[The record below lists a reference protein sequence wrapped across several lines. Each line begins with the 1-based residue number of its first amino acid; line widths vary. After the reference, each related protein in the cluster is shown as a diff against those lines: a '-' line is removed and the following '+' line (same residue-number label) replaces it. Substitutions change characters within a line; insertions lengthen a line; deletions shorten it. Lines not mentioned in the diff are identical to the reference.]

1 MRLSNLNIGK
11 VKQHAHKISM
21 PHHLLLSMAQSFM
34 KHSACLAW
42 IWKNMVCLN
51 YFFEIQIRLEKHSK
65 NSAVLGICG
74 PRKKK
79 TALRGIALP
88 SRERVQGLPIV

>member
-1 MRLSNLNIGK
+1 
-11 VKQHAHKISM
+11 
-21 PHHLLLSMAQSFM
+21 
-34 KHSACLAW
+34 
-42 IWKNMVCLN
+42 MVCLN
-51 YFFEIQIRLEKHSK
+51 YFFEIQIRLEKHFK